1 MLTSW
6 KITEKGR
13 CFNLAFKNLDFLF
26 DRAKKGTVMRVV
38 VAAAEDGEVLEAVKK
53 ANSEG
58 IVEAALVGDKGRI
71 ARVAEERSIDIS
83 SFEIISAK
91 SEEEAAA
98 KAVQTVSSGNG
109 DLLMKGFIKTSTLL
123 KAVLNK
129 EWGLRSGNLLSHLF
143 LFEVPA
149 FDRVIGL
156 TDGGLNT
163 YPGLHEKVAIVNNAV
178 CCYHCLGV
186 ETPKVAALAAVEV
199 VNPDMP
205 CTIDAAALVQM
216 NRRNQ
221 IKGCIIDG
229 PLALD
234 NALSEEAARH
244 KGLTSEVAGHADIL
258 LVPDIEAGNL
268 LGKVILFMANG
279 AGAGVVLGAKV
290 PVVLTSRG
298 DTARTKALSIA
309 LGAVLAKGQRMK

>member
-1 MLTSW
+1 LS
-6 KITEKGR
+6 
-13 CFNLAFKNLDFLF
+13 FKNLEFLF
-26 DRAKKGTVMRVV
+26 ERAKKGNIMRVV
-38 VAAAEDGEVLEAVKK
+38 VAAAEDGDVLEAVHT
-53 ANSEG
+53 ANVEG
-58 IVEAALVGDKGRI
+58 IVEATLVGDPDKISKVARDKG
-71 ARVAEERSIDIS
+71 VDIS
-83 SFEIISAK
+83 SFEVIPATN
-91 SEEEAAA
+91 EEEAAM
-98 KAVQTVSSGNG
+98 KAVQAVSSGEG

-129 EWGLRSGNLLSHLF
+129 EWGLRSGRLLSHLF
-143 LFEVPA
+143 LFEVPRLG
-149 FDRVIGL
+149 RVIGL

-163 YPGLHEKVAIVNNAV
+163 YPGLQEKVAIVSNAV
-178 CCYHCLGV
+178 SCYHALGV

-205 CTIDAAALVQM
+205 CTLDAAALVQM

-221 IKGCIIDG
+221 IKGCVIDG

-244 KGLTSEVAGHADIL
+244 KGVVSEVAGHADVL

-309 LGAVLAKGQRMK
+309 LGAVLAKT

>member
-1 MLTSW
+1 MS
-6 KITEKGR
+6 
-13 CFNLAFKNLDFLF
+13 FKNLEFLF
-26 DRAKKGTVMRVV
+26 ERAKKGNIMRVV
-38 VAAAEDGEVLEAVKK
+38 VAAAEDGDVLEAVHT
-53 ANSEG
+53 ANVEG
-58 IVEAALVGDKGRI
+58 IVEATLVGDPDKISKVARDKG
-71 ARVAEERSIDIS
+71 VDIS
-83 SFEIISAK
+83 SFEVIPATN
-91 SEEEAAA
+91 EEEAAM
-98 KAVQTVSSGNG
+98 KAVQAVSSGEG

-129 EWGLRSGNLLSHLF
+129 EWGLRSGRLLSHLF
-143 LFEVPA
+143 LFEVPRLG
-149 FDRVIGL
+149 RVIGL

-163 YPGLHEKVAIVNNAV
+163 YPGLQEKVSIVNNAV
-178 CCYHCLGV
+178 SCCHALGV
-186 ETPKVAALAAVEV
+186 ERPRVAALAAVEV

-205 CTIDAAALVQM
+205 CTLDAAALVQM

-221 IKGCIIDG
+221 IKGCVIDG

-244 KGLTSEVAGHADIL
+244 KGVVSEVAGHAEVL
-258 LVPDIEAGNL
+258 FVPDIEAGNL

-309 LGAVLAKGQRMK
+309 LGAVLAKT

>member
-1 MLTSW
+1 MS
-6 KITEKGR
+6 
-13 CFNLAFKNLDFLF
+13 FKDLNFLF
-26 DRAKKGTVMRVV
+26 ERAQSGKVMKIVI
-38 VAAAEDGEVLEAVKK
+38 AAAEDGEVLEAVKQ
-53 ANSEG
+53 ASSEG
-58 IVEAALVGDKGRI
+58 IVDAVLVGDPNKI
-71 ARVAEERSIDIS
+71 SEVAKSRNIDVS
-83 SFEIISAK
+83 SFEVISAK
-91 SEEEAAA
+91 NDEEAAM
-98 KAVQTVSSGNG
+98 KAVQAVSSGKG

-129 EWGLRSGNLLSHLF
+129 EWGLRTGNLLSHLF
-143 LFEVPA
+143 LFEVP
-149 FDRVIGL
+149 RLGKVIGL

-163 YPGLHEKVAIVNNAV
+163 YPGLQEKVAIVNNAV
-178 CCYHCLGV
+178 SCYHALGV
-186 ETPKVAALAAVEV
+186 DTPKVAALAAVEV

-205 CTIDAAALVQM
+205 CTLDAAALVQM

-234 NALSEEAARH
+234 NALSVEAAKH
-244 KGLTSEVAGHADIL
+244 KGIVSEVAGSPDIL

-309 LGAVLAKGQRMK
+309 LGAVLAKN

>member
-1 MLTSW
+1 MS
-6 KITEKGR
+6 
-13 CFNLAFKNLDFLF
+13 FKDLNFLF
-26 DRAKKGTVMRVV
+26 ERAQSGKVMKIVI
-38 VAAAEDGEVLEAVKK
+38 AAAEDGEVLEAVKQ
-53 ANSEG
+53 ASSEG
-58 IVEAALVGDKGRI
+58 IVDAVLVGDPNKI
-71 ARVAEERSIDIS
+71 SEVAKSRNIDVS
-83 SFEIISAK
+83 SFEVIPATND
-91 SEEEAAA
+91 EEAAM
-98 KAVQTVSSGNG
+98 KAVQAVSSGKG

-129 EWGLRSGNLLSHLF
+129 EWGLRTGNLLSHLF
-143 LFEVPA
+143 LFEVP
-149 FDRVIGL
+149 RLGKVIGL

-163 YPGLHEKVAIVNNAV
+163 YPGLQEKVAIVDNAV
-178 CCYHCLGV
+178 SCYHALGV
-186 ETPKVAALAAVEV
+186 DTPKVAALAAVEV

-205 CTIDAAALVQM
+205 CTLDAAALVQM

-234 NALSEEAARH
+234 NALSVEAAKH
-244 KGLTSEVAGHADIL
+244 KGIVSEVAGSPDIL

-309 LGAVLAKGQRMK
+309 LGAVLAKN

>member
-1 MLTSW
+1 MS
-6 KITEKGR
+6 
-13 CFNLAFKNLDFLF
+13 FNDLNFLF
-26 DRAKKGTVMRVV
+26 ERAQSGKVMKIV
-38 VAAAEDGEVLEAVKK
+38 VAAAEDGEVLEAVKQ
-53 ANSEG
+53 ASSEG
-58 IVEAALVGDKGRI
+58 IVDAILVGDPDKI
-71 ARVAEERSIDIS
+71 SEVARSRNIDVS
-83 SFEIISAK
+83 SFEVISAK
-91 SEEEAAA
+91 NDEEAAM
-98 KAVQTVSSGNG
+98 KAVQTVSSGKG

-129 EWGLRSGNLLSHLF
+129 EWGLRTGNLLSHLF
-143 LFEVPA
+143 LFEVP
-149 FDRVIGL
+149 RLGKVIGL

-163 YPGLHEKVAIVNNAV
+163 YPGLQEKVAIVNNAV
-178 CCYHCLGV
+178 SCYHALGV
-186 ETPKVAALAAVEV
+186 ETPKVAVLGAVEV

-205 CTIDAAALVQM
+205 CTLDAAALVQM

-234 NALSEEAARH
+234 NALSVEAAKH
-244 KGLTSEVAGHADIL
+244 KGIVSEVAGSPDIL

-309 LGAVLAKGQRMK
+309 LGAVLAKN

>member
-1 MLTSW
+1 MS
-6 KITEKGR
+6 
-13 CFNLAFKNLDFLF
+13 FKDLNFLF
-26 DRAKKGTVMRVV
+26 ERAQSGKVMKIVI
-38 VAAAEDGEVLEAVKK
+38 AAAEDGEVLEAVKQ
-53 ANSEG
+53 ASSEG
-58 IVEAALVGDKGRI
+58 IVDAVLVGDPNKI
-71 ARVAEERSIDIS
+71 SEVAKSRNIDVS
-83 SFEIISAK
+83 SFEVIPATND
-91 SEEEAAA
+91 EEAAM
-98 KAVQTVSSGNG
+98 KAVQAVSSGKG

-129 EWGLRSGNLLSHLF
+129 EWGLRTGNLLSHLF
-143 LFEVPA
+143 LFEVP
-149 FDRVIGL
+149 RLGKVIGL

-163 YPGLHEKVAIVNNAV
+163 YPGLQEKVAIVNNAV
-178 CCYHCLGV
+178 SCYHALGV
-186 ETPKVAALAAVEV
+186 DTPKVAALAAVEV

-205 CTIDAAALVQM
+205 CTLDAAALVQM

-234 NALSEEAARH
+234 NALSVEAAKH
-244 KGLTSEVAGHADIL
+244 KGIVSEVAGSPDIL

-309 LGAVLAKGQRMK
+309 LGAVLAKN

>member
-1 MLTSW
+1 MS
-6 KITEKGR
+6 
-13 CFNLAFKNLDFLF
+13 FKDLNFLF
-26 DRAKKGTVMRVV
+26 ERAQSGKVMKIVI
-38 VAAAEDGEVLEAVKK
+38 AAAEDGEVLEAVKQ
-53 ANSEG
+53 ASSEG
-58 IVEAALVGDKGRI
+58 IVDAVLVGDPNKI
-71 ARVAEERSIDIS
+71 SDVAKSRNIDVS
-83 SFEIISAK
+83 SFEVIPATND
-91 SEEEAAA
+91 EEAAM
-98 KAVQTVSSGNG
+98 KAVQAVSSGKG

-129 EWGLRSGNLLSHLF
+129 EWGLRTGNLLSHLF
-143 LFEVPA
+143 LFEVP
-149 FDRVIGL
+149 RLGKVIGL

-163 YPGLHEKVAIVNNAV
+163 YPGLQEKVAIVNNAV
-178 CCYHCLGV
+178 SCYHALGV
-186 ETPKVAALAAVEV
+186 DTPKVAALAAVEV

-205 CTIDAAALVQM
+205 CTLDAAALVQM

-234 NALSEEAARH
+234 NALSVEAAKH
-244 KGLTSEVAGHADIL
+244 KGIVSEVAGSPDIL
-258 LVPDIEAGNL
+258 LVPNIEAGNL

-309 LGAVLAKGQRMK
+309 LGAVLAKN

>member
-1 MLTSW
+1 MS
-6 KITEKGR
+6 
-13 CFNLAFKNLDFLF
+13 FKNLEFLF
-26 DRAKKGTVMRVV
+26 ERAKKGNIMRVV
-38 VAAAEDGEVLEAVKK
+38 VAAAEDGDVLEAVHT
-53 ANSEG
+53 ANVEG
-58 IVEAALVGDKGRI
+58 IVEATLVGDPDKISKVARDKG
-71 ARVAEERSIDIS
+71 VDIS
-83 SFEIISAK
+83 SFEVIPATN
-91 SEEEAAA
+91 EEEAAM
-98 KAVQTVSSGNG
+98 KAVQAVSSGEG

-129 EWGLRSGNLLSHLF
+129 EWGLRSGRLLSHLF
-143 LFEVPA
+143 LFEVPRLG
-149 FDRVIGL
+149 RVIGL

-163 YPGLHEKVAIVNNAV
+163 YPGLQEKVSIVNNAV
-178 CCYHCLGV
+178 SCCHALGV
-186 ETPKVAALAAVEV
+186 ERPRVAALAAVEV

-205 CTIDAAALVQM
+205 CTLDAAALVQM

-221 IKGCIIDG
+221 IKGCVIDG

-244 KGLTSEVAGHADIL
+244 KGVVSEVAGHADVL

-309 LGAVLAKGQRMK
+309 LGAVLAKT

>member
-1 MLTSW
+1 MS
-6 KITEKGR
+6 
-13 CFNLAFKNLDFLF
+13 FKDLNFLF
-26 DRAKKGTVMRVV
+26 ERAQSGKVMKIVI
-38 VAAAEDGEVLEAVKK
+38 AAAEDGEVLEAVKQ
-53 ANSEG
+53 ASSEG
-58 IVEAALVGDKGRI
+58 IVDAVLVGDPNKI
-71 ARVAEERSIDIS
+71 SEVAKSRNIDVS
-83 SFEIISAK
+83 SFEVIPATND
-91 SEEEAAA
+91 EEAAM
-98 KAVQTVSSGNG
+98 KAVQAVSSGKG

-129 EWGLRSGNLLSHLF
+129 EWGLRTGNLLSHLF
-143 LFEVPA
+143 LFEVP
-149 FDRVIGL
+149 RLGKVIGL

-163 YPGLHEKVAIVNNAV
+163 YPGLQEKLAIVNNAV
-178 CCYHCLGV
+178 SCYHALGV
-186 ETPKVAALAAVEV
+186 DTPKVAALAAVEV

-205 CTIDAAALVQM
+205 CTLDAAALVQM

-234 NALSEEAARH
+234 NALSVEAAKH
-244 KGLTSEVAGHADIL
+244 KGIVSEVAGSPDIL
-258 LVPDIEAGNL
+258 LVPNIEAGNL

-309 LGAVLAKGQRMK
+309 LGAVLAKN

>member
-1 MLTSW
+1 MS
-6 KITEKGR
+6 
-13 CFNLAFKNLDFLF
+13 FKDLSFLF
-26 DRAKKGTVMRVV
+26 ERAQSGKVMKIVI
-38 VAAAEDGEVLEAVKK
+38 AAAEDGEVLEAVKQ
-53 ANSEG
+53 ASSEG
-58 IVEAALVGDKGRI
+58 IVDAVLVGDPNKI
-71 ARVAEERSIDIS
+71 SDVAKSRNIDVS
-83 SFEIISAK
+83 SFEVISAK
-91 SEEEAAA
+91 NDEEAAM
-98 KAVQTVSSGNG
+98 KAVQAVSSGKG

-129 EWGLRSGNLLSHLF
+129 EWGLRTGNLLSHLF
-143 LFEVPA
+143 LFEVP
-149 FDRVIGL
+149 RLGKVIGL

-163 YPGLHEKVAIVNNAV
+163 YPGLQEKVAIVNNAV
-178 CCYHCLGV
+178 SCYHALGV
-186 ETPKVAALAAVEV
+186 DTPKVAALAAVEV

-205 CTIDAAALVQM
+205 CTLDAAALVQM

-234 NALSEEAARH
+234 NAVSIEAAKH
-244 KGLTSEVAGHADIL
+244 KGIVSEVAGSPDIL

-309 LGAVLAKGQRMK
+309 LGAVLAKN

>member
-1 MLTSW
+1 MS
-6 KITEKGR
+6 
-13 CFNLAFKNLDFLF
+13 FKNLEFLF
-26 DRAKKGTVMRVV
+26 ERAKKGNIMRVV
-38 VAAAEDGEVLEAVKK
+38 VAAAEDEDVLEAVHT
-53 ANSEG
+53 ANVEG
-58 IVEAALVGDKGRI
+58 IVEATLVGDPDKISKVARDKG
-71 ARVAEERSIDIS
+71 VDIS
-83 SFEIISAK
+83 SFEVIPTTN
-91 SEEEAAA
+91 EEEAAM
-98 KAVQTVSSGNG
+98 KAVQAVSSGEG

-129 EWGLRSGNLLSHLF
+129 EWGLRSGRLLSHLF
-143 LFEVPA
+143 LFEVPRLG
-149 FDRVIGL
+149 RVIGL

-163 YPGLHEKVAIVNNAV
+163 YPGLQEKVSIVNNAV
-178 CCYHCLGV
+178 SCCHALGV
-186 ETPKVAALAAVEV
+186 ERPRVAALAAVEV

-205 CTIDAAALVQM
+205 CTLDAAALVQM

-221 IKGCIIDG
+221 IKGCVIDG

-244 KGLTSEVAGHADIL
+244 KGVVSEVAGHADVL

-309 LGAVLAKGQRMK
+309 LGAVLAKT

>member
-1 MLTSW
+1 MS
-6 KITEKGR
+6 
-13 CFNLAFKNLDFLF
+13 FKDLNFLF
-26 DRAKKGTVMRVV
+26 ERAQSGKVLKIVI
-38 VAAAEDGEVLEAVKK
+38 AAAEDGEVLEAVKQ
-53 ANSEG
+53 ASSEG
-58 IVEAALVGDKGRI
+58 IVDAVLVGDPNKI
-71 ARVAEERSIDIS
+71 SEVAKSRNIDVS
-83 SFEIISAK
+83 SFEVIPATND
-91 SEEEAAA
+91 EEAAM
-98 KAVQTVSSGNG
+98 KAVQAVSSGKG

-129 EWGLRSGNLLSHLF
+129 EWGLRTGNLLSHLF
-143 LFEVPA
+143 LFEVP
-149 FDRVIGL
+149 RLGKVIGL

-163 YPGLHEKVAIVNNAV
+163 YPGLQEKVAIVNNAV
-178 CCYHCLGV
+178 SCYHALGV
-186 ETPKVAALAAVEV
+186 DTPKVAALAAVEV

-205 CTIDAAALVQM
+205 CTLDAAALVQM

-234 NALSEEAARH
+234 NALSVEAAKH
-244 KGLTSEVAGHADIL
+244 KGIVSEVAGSPDIL
-258 LVPDIEAGNL
+258 LVPNIEAGNL

-309 LGAVLAKGQRMK
+309 LGAVLAKN

>member
-1 MLTSW
+1 MS
-6 KITEKGR
+6 
-13 CFNLAFKNLDFLF
+13 FKDLNFLF
-26 DRAKKGTVMRVV
+26 ERAQSGKVMKIVI
-38 VAAAEDGEVLEAVKK
+38 AAAEDGEVLEAVKQ
-53 ANSEG
+53 ASSEG
-58 IVEAALVGDKGRI
+58 IVDAVLVGDPNKI
-71 ARVAEERSIDIS
+71 SDVAKSRNIDVS
-83 SFEIISAK
+83 SFEVISATND
-91 SEEEAAA
+91 EEAAM
-98 KAVQTVSSGNG
+98 KAVQAVSSGKG

-129 EWGLRSGNLLSHLF
+129 EWGLRTGNLLSHLF
-143 LFEVPA
+143 LFEVP
-149 FDRVIGL
+149 RLGKVIGL

-163 YPGLHEKVAIVNNAV
+163 YPGLQEKVAIVNNAV
-178 CCYHCLGV
+178 SCYHALGV
-186 ETPKVAALAAVEV
+186 DTPKVAALAAVEV

-205 CTIDAAALVQM
+205 CTLDAAALVQM

-234 NALSEEAARH
+234 NALSVEAAKH
-244 KGLTSEVAGHADIL
+244 KGIVSEVAGSPDIL

-309 LGAVLAKGQRMK
+309 LGAVLAKN

>member
-1 MLTSW
+1 MS
-6 KITEKGR
+6 
-13 CFNLAFKNLDFLF
+13 FKDLNFLF
-26 DRAKKGTVMRVV
+26 ERAQSGKVMKIVI
-38 VAAAEDGEVLEAVKK
+38 AAAEDGEVLEAVKQ
-53 ANSEG
+53 ASSEG
-58 IVEAALVGDKGRI
+58 IVDAVLVGDPNKI
-71 ARVAEERSIDIS
+71 SEVAKSRNIDVS
-83 SFEIISAK
+83 SFEVIPATSD
-91 SEEEAAA
+91 EEAAM
-98 KAVQTVSSGNG
+98 KAVQAVSSGKG

-129 EWGLRSGNLLSHLF
+129 EWGLRTGNLLSHLF
-143 LFEVPA
+143 LFEVP
-149 FDRVIGL
+149 RLGKVIGL

-163 YPGLHEKVAIVNNAV
+163 YPGLQEKVAIVNNAV
-178 CCYHCLGV
+178 SCYHALGV
-186 ETPKVAALAAVEV
+186 DTPKVAALAAVEV

-205 CTIDAAALVQM
+205 CTLDAAALVQM

-234 NALSEEAARH
+234 NALSVEAAKH
-244 KGLTSEVAGHADIL
+244 KGIVSEVAGSPDIL

-309 LGAVLAKGQRMK
+309 LGAVLAKN

>member
-1 MLTSW
+1 L
-6 KITEKGR
+6 E
-13 CFNLAFKNLDFLF
+13 FLF
-26 DRAKKGTVMRVV
+26 ERAKKGNIMRVV
-38 VAAAEDGEVLEAVKK
+38 VAAAEDGDVLEAVHT
-53 ANSEG
+53 ANVEG
-58 IVEAALVGDKGRI
+58 IVEATLVGDPDKISKVARDKG
-71 ARVAEERSIDIS
+71 VDIS
-83 SFEIISAK
+83 SFEVIPATN
-91 SEEEAAA
+91 EEEAAM
-98 KAVQTVSSGNG
+98 KAVQAVSSGEG

-129 EWGLRSGNLLSHLF
+129 EWGLRSGRLLSHLF
-143 LFEVPA
+143 LFEVPRLG
-149 FDRVIGL
+149 RVIGL

-163 YPGLHEKVAIVNNAV
+163 YPGLQEKVSIVNNAV
-178 CCYHCLGV
+178 SCCHALGV
-186 ETPKVAALAAVEV
+186 ERPRVAALAAVEV

-205 CTIDAAALVQM
+205 CTLDAAALVQM

-221 IKGCIIDG
+221 IKGCVIDG

-244 KGLTSEVAGHADIL
+244 KGVVSEVAGHADVL

-309 LGAVLAKGQRMK
+309 LGAVLAKT

>member
-1 MLTSW
+1 MS
-6 KITEKGR
+6 
-13 CFNLAFKNLDFLF
+13 FKNLEFLF
-26 DRAKKGTVMRVV
+26 ERAKKGNIMRVV
-38 VAAAEDGEVLEAVKK
+38 VAAAEDGDVLEAVHT
-53 ANSEG
+53 ANVEG
-58 IVEAALVGDKGRI
+58 IVEATLVGDPDKISKVARDKG
-71 ARVAEERSIDIS
+71 VDIS
-83 SFEIISAK
+83 SFEVIPATN
-91 SEEEAAA
+91 EEEAAM
-98 KAVQTVSSGNG
+98 KAVQAVSSGEG

-129 EWGLRSGNLLSHLF
+129 EWGLRSGRLLSHLF
-143 LFEVPA
+143 LFEVPRLG
-149 FDRVIGL
+149 RVIGL

-163 YPGLHEKVAIVNNAV
+163 YPGLQEKVSIVNNAV
-178 CCYHCLGV
+178 SCCHALGV
-186 ETPKVAALAAVEV
+186 ERPRVAALAAVEV

-205 CTIDAAALVQM
+205 CTLDAAALVQM

-221 IKGCIIDG
+221 IKGCVIDG

-244 KGLTSEVAGHADIL
+244 KGVVSEGAGHAEVL
-258 LVPDIEAGNL
+258 FVPDIEAGNL

-309 LGAVLAKGQRMK
+309 LGAVLAKT

>member
-1 MLTSW
+1 MS
-6 KITEKGR
+6 
-13 CFNLAFKNLDFLF
+13 FKDLNFLF
-26 DRAKKGTVMRVV
+26 ERAQSGKVMKIVI
-38 VAAAEDGEVLEAVKK
+38 AAAEDGEVLEAVKQ
-53 ANSEG
+53 ASSEG
-58 IVEAALVGDKGRI
+58 IVDAVLVGDPNKI
-71 ARVAEERSIDIS
+71 SDVAKSRNIDVS
-83 SFEIISAK
+83 SFEVIPATND
-91 SEEEAAA
+91 EEAAM
-98 KAVQTVSSGNG
+98 KAVQAVSSGKG

-129 EWGLRSGNLLSHLF
+129 EWGLRTGNLLSHLF
-143 LFEVPA
+143 LFEVP
-149 FDRVIGL
+149 RLGKVIGL

-163 YPGLHEKVAIVNNAV
+163 YPGLQEKVAIVDNAV
-178 CCYHCLGV
+178 SCYHALGV
-186 ETPKVAALAAVEV
+186 DTPKVAALAAVEV

-205 CTIDAAALVQM
+205 CTLDAAALVQM

-234 NALSEEAARH
+234 NALSVEAAKH
-244 KGLTSEVAGHADIL
+244 KGIVSEVAGSPDIL

-309 LGAVLAKGQRMK
+309 LGAVLAKN